1 MGGLTLSLDGTSLQT
16 GILDRREGQRQA
28 EHPSV
33 CLSLVPT
40 ANTLAAIPSPTRTD
54 CSLEPG
60 SSPPQVAFLSTH
72 FAPARRQINTGAV
85 AQVLSMQLTDV
96 KRHEQAELPYPRFI
110 KWDECPQQRR
120 EAMHLHPV
128 SIAWRH
134 CWVVSPRLLPFP
146 TKAQACDCTTESLS
160 EYHGHARL
168 IERVCLLHTLSSFL
182 CPPQKAFIQNE
193 RTIP

>member
-1 MGGLTLSLDGTSLQT
+1 M
-16 GILDRREGQRQA
+16 
-28 EHPSV
+28 
-33 CLSLVPT
+33 VPT
-40 ANTLAAIPSPTRTD
+40 ANTLAAIPSPTRTN

-60 SSPPQVAFLSTH
+60 SSPPRVAFLSTH

-96 KRHEQAELPYPRFI
+96 KRHEQAELPYPLFI
-110 KWDECPQQRR
+110 RWNECPQQRR

-128 SIAWRH
+128 SIDGGTAGM
-134 CWVVSPRLLPFP
+134 VSPRLLPFP
-146 TKAQACDCTTESLS
+146 TKAQACACTTESLS

-182 CPPQKAFIQNE
+182 CPPQKAFIQNGG
-193 RTIP
+193 TAP